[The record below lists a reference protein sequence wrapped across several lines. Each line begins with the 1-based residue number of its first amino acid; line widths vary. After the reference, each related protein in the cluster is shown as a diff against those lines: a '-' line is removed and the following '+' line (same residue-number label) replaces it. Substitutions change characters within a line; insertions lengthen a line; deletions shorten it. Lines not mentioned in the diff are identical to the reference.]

1 MLIRF
6 SMSMEKSRAERK
18 YAADTPL
25 SRLVIFSCVVVA
37 AVLGCTRVALRSPM
51 HSFPSGLSSL
61 TC

>member
-6 SMSMEKSRAERK
+6 SMSTIKSRAERK

-25 SRLVIFSCVVVA
+25 SGLVISELRGGGGRARMHTGGVAFSMPC
-37 AVLGCTRVALRSPM
+37 
-51 HSFPSGLSSL
+51 FPVGANSL